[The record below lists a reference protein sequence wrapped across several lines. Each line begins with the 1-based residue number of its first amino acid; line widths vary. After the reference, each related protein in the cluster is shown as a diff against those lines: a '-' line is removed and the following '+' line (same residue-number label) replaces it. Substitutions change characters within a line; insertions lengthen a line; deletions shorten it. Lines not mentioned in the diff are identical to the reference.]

1 MKQKVIAARVADDVY
16 DSIAAKASA
25 EGVSISAIAA
35 RLLGESL
42 KADAR
47 ADEKPAWAIAHEE
60 RIAKL
65 ESQQQAQSQSQGSR
79 KGKRR

>member
-1 MKQKVIAARVADDVY
+1 MKQKVIAARVSDDIY
-16 DSIAAKASA
+16 GAIAAKASI
-25 EGVSISAIAA
+25 EGVSLSAIAA

-47 ADEKPAWAIAHEE
+47 ESDKPDWAIA
-60 RIAKL
+60 L
-65 ESQQQAQSQSQGSR
+65 ESRISQLEAQGQGGR